1 MRLEYHKTKE
11 KTRIIIKMKT
21 IKYEKLYS
29 RLDRKKD
36 KQGLYFDESK
46 RKETRNLTDVKRI
59 KGKEQ
64 KILINGEDINRVL

>member
-1 MRLEYHKTKE
+1 
-11 KTRIIIKMKT
+11 MKT